1 MRILTVLMLIAFAI
15 PSLAEKSKAEK
26 QAMMDARDPAMF
38 ITEDTDEFDPGLA
51 IGTPLPAIAVQG
63 PTQTWQSLEAFSG
76 PKGLVIVAVRSVE
89 WCPFCMKQLVNLNGQ
104 LAEFAEAG
112 LNIVGITYDSPQAQ
126 QQFRE
131 DFDIGFP
138 LLSDSDAKTFSAL
151 GILHQDYAPGDDHY
165 GIPYPGSFVLSPEGV
180 IVGKQF
186 LDGYRERVD
195 AAAILA
201 YAKESLVMR

>member
-1 MRILTVLMLIAFAI
+1 MRFLTVLMLMAFTG

-38 ITEDTDEFDPGLA
+38 IAEDTDDFDPGLA

-63 PTQTWQSLEAFSG
+63 AAQSWQSLEAFTG

-89 WCPFCMKQLVNLNGQ
+89 WCPFCMKQLVNLNDQ
-104 LAEFAEAG
+104 LAGFAEAG
-112 LNIVGITYDSPQAQ
+112 LNVVGITYDSPQAQ

-138 LLSDSDAKTFSAL
+138 LLSDIDAKTFSAL

-186 LDGYRERVD
+186 LDGYRERID